1 MKRLEQYL
9 PVGKQRLRC
18 GYTTGTCAA
27 AASRA
32 AAELLLT
39 GTAPASVLVETPAG
53 IPVEVEVEQAYL
65 TEESACCAVR
75 KDAGDDPDVTDGL
88 LVMSEVRRQAAGW
101 TIQGGEGVGRVTR
114 PGLDQPPGESAINS
128 VPRRMITEQLRSTA
142 EQAGYTGGLCV
153 TISIPEG
160 RALAEKTFNPRLGIE
175 GGLSILGTTGIVRPM
190 SEAALVDTLRAELD
204 QRRAEGGLDLLLSP
218 GSYGATFCRTSL
230 GLDLKNSVQCSNYI
244 GEALDHAALLGFRS
258 LLLVGHVG
266 KLVKCSAGVMNTHSR
281 VADARL
287 ETLAAHAALCGA
299 DREIVTNIMA
309 SATTDAALELL
320 QKAGL
325 LEATMAS
332 VTRALGCQLRRRAG
346 EHLWVEAVVFSNRFG
361 LLGQTDGASELLE
374 LHRGRN

>member
-1 MKRLEQYL
+1 MKRLEHYL

-39 GTAPASVLVETPAG
+39 GTAPASVLVETPVG

-88 LVMSEVRRQAAGW
+88 LVMSEVRRQKRGW

-128 VPRRMITEQLRSTA
+128 VPRRMMTEQLRSAA
-142 EQAGYTGGLCV
+142 EEAGYTGGLCV

-175 GGLSILGTTGIVRPM
+175 GGLSILGTTGIVSPM
-190 SEAALVDTLRAELD
+190 SEAALVNTLRTELD
-204 QRRAEGGLDLLLSP
+204 QRRAEGVRDLLLSP
-218 GSYGATFCRTSL
+218 GSYGAAFCRTAL
-230 GLDLKNSVQCSNYI
+230 GLELKPSVQCSNYI

-266 KLVKCSAGVMNTHSR
+266 KLVKCAAGVMNTHSR

-287 ETLAAHAALCGA
+287 ETLAAHAAVNGA
-299 DREIVTNIMA
+299 SRENVAYIMA

-320 QKAGL
+320 QKVGL
-325 LEATMAS
+325 LDATMDS

-346 EHLWVEAVVFSNRFG
+346 EHLRVEAVVFSNRFG
-361 LLGQTDGASELLE
+361 LLGQTDGALELLE
-374 LHRGRN
+374 LHRGRD